1 MKPPDRPTPGRTDRI
16 LGVMGGMLRACA
28 VPGQEGGYMATM
40 ATQGVPESLRG
51 RDRIVFGNIQQI
63 YEWHRD
69 YFLQEL
75 QLCLKDPDWL
85 AQLFIK
91 HERRLHMYVVYCQNK
106 PKSEHVVSEFGDS
119 YFEELRQQLGHRLQL
134 NDLLIKPVQRIMK
147 YQLLLKDFLKYYSRA
162 GMDTEELEQAVE
174 VMCFVPK
181 RCDDMMSLGRLRGF
195 EGKLT
200 AQGKLLGQDTFLVT
214 EPEAGGLLSS
224 RGRERRV
231 FLFEQ
236 IVIFSEALGG
246 GGRGGTQPAY
256 VYKNSIKELFGGAE
270 EPELPAEPCS
280 PWLCRL
286 WRRRACS
293 CSGLGAWHVLQAR
306 LPPLRWLPHYRWR
319 AWLLGDAVAGV
330 TVGIV
335 HVPQGMAFALLTSV
349 PPVFGLYTSFFPVL
363 IYSLLGTGRHLSTG
377 CTNANLCVWPMAA
390 GTFAVLSLMTGSVVE
405 RLVPDPLAGNLSGIE
420 REQLEARRV
429 GAAAAVAFGSGALM
443 LVMFALQLGV
453 LSTFLSEP
461 VVKALTSGA
470 AVHVLVSQLPSLFGL
485 SLPRQIGC
493 FSLFKTLAAV
503 FMALA
508 RSSPAELTI
517 SALSL
522 ALLVPVKELN
532 VRFRDR
538 LPTPIPGEVVMV
550 LLASVLCFTSSL
562 DTRYNVQVVGLLPGG
577 FPQPLFPTLD
587 ELPRILADSLPIA
600 LVTFA
605 VSTSLASIYADKYS
619 YTIDPNQEL
628 LAHGVSNLVSSL
640 FSCFP
645 NSATLATTSLLVD
658 AGGNTQLAGLFSCII
673 VLSVL
678 LWLGPFFYYLPKAV
692 LACINISSMRQMFFQ
707 IQELPQL
714 WHISRVDFTVWM
726 VTWVAV
732 VTLNVDL
739 GLAVG
744 VVVSMMTVVCRTQS
758 PQSWVV
764 YLTKVRRDDDE
775 GDLVVNHRGVWVLL
789 PPSLLG
795 VEPIRVAVLDFSGIP
810 FADAAGA
817 REVVQLTRR
826 CQDAGICLLLAQCNA
841 LVLETLTR
849 AGLLDR
855 MTPEQLF
862 VSVQD
867 AAAHAL
873 ERLLHLRCM
882 IHNHIRAGANAKG
895 TKAIQKEF
903 WDEGGEDTR
912 LG

>member
-1 MKPPDRPTPGRTDRI
+1 
-16 LGVMGGMLRACA
+16 MLQGAKDKMSGPLASGACSD
-28 VPGQEGGYMATM
+28 
-40 ATQGVPESLRG
+40 PEEAS
-51 RDRIVFGNIQQI
+51 DV
-63 YEWHRD
+63 
-69 YFLQEL
+69 
-75 QLCLKDPDWL
+75 
-85 AQLFIK
+85 
-91 HERRLHMYVVYCQNK
+91 
-106 PKSEHVVSEFGDS
+106 KS
-119 YFEELRQQLGHRLQL
+119 
-134 NDLLIKPVQRIMK
+134 P
-147 YQLLLKDFLKYYSRA
+147 
-162 GMDTEELEQAVE
+162 
-174 VMCFVPK
+174 
-181 RCDDMMSLGRLRGF
+181 
-195 EGKLT
+195 
-200 AQGKLLGQDTFLVT
+200 
-214 EPEAGGLLSS
+214 LSS
-224 RGRERRV
+224 RFREPLTHAR
-231 FLFEQ
+231 FQ
-236 IVIFSEALGG
+236 
-246 GGRGGTQPAY
+246 
-256 VYKNSIKELFGGAE
+256 ELFGGAE
-270 EPELPAEPCS
+270 QEPELPAEPCL
-280 PWLCRL
+280 PWLR
-286 WRRRACS
+286 RRRADA
-293 CSGLGAWHVLQAR
+293 CSGPGAWRMLLAR
-306 LPPLRWLPHYRWR
+306 LPPLRWLPQYRWR
-319 AWLLGDAVAGV
+319 AWLLGDAVAGI
-330 TVGIV
+330 TVGVV

-377 CTNANLCVWPMAA
+377 
-390 GTFAVLSLMTGSVVE
+390 TFAVLSLMTGSVVE
-405 RLVPDPLAGNLSGIE
+405 RVVPEPLAGNLSGIE

-429 GAAAAVAFGSGALM
+429 GAAAAVAFGSGTLM
-443 LVMFALQLGV
+443 LGMFVLRLGV

-470 AVHVLVSQLPSLFGL
+470 ALHVLVSQLPSLLGL

-503 FMALA
+503 LSALSQ
-508 RSSPAELTI
+508 SSPAELTI

-550 LLASVLCFTSSL
+550 LLATVLCFTSSL

-577 FPQPLFPTLD
+577 FPQPLLPTLD
-587 ELPRILADSLPIA
+587 ELPRVLADSLPIS

-628 LAHGVSNLVSSL
+628 LAHGVSNLISSL

-658 AGGNTQLAGLFSCII
+658 AGGNTQLAGLFSCVV
-673 VLSVL
+673 VLAVL

-707 IQELPQL
+707 MQELPQL
-714 WHISRVDFTVWM
+714 WHISRVDFAVWM

-744 VVVSMMTVVCRTQS
+744 VVVSMMAVVCRTQRVQCLALGLAEGTELYR
-758 PQSWVV
+758 P
-764 YLTKVRRDDDE
+764 VRESQKLLQVPGLCILSYPAPLYFATR
-775 GDLVVNHRGVWVLL
+775 GQFHRILEWH
-789 PPSLLG
+789 LG
-795 VEPIRVAVLDFSGIP
+795 LGERTTPGAEPVRVAILDFSGIT

-826 CQDAGICLLLAQCNA
+826 CQDDGIYLLLAQCNA

-849 AGLLDR
+849 AGLWDS
-855 MTPEQLF
+855 MTSEQLF

-873 ERLLHLRCM
+873 ERLKPTGPKIC
-882 IHNHIRAGANAKG
+882 
-895 TKAIQKEF
+895 TV
-903 WDEGGEDTR
+903 WV
-912 LG
+912 

>member
-1 MKPPDRPTPGRTDRI
+1 MLQGATDKMS
-16 LGVMGGMLRACA
+16 G
-28 VPGQEGGYMATM
+28 
-40 ATQGVPESLRG
+40 SLVSG
-51 RDRIVFGNIQQI
+51 TCSGSEEVSD
-63 YEWHRD
+63 
-69 YFLQEL
+69 
-75 QLCLKDPDWL
+75 LKSP
-85 AQLFIK
+85 
-91 HERRLHMYVVYCQNK
+91 
-106 PKSEHVVSEFGDS
+106 
-119 YFEELRQQLGHRLQL
+119 
-134 NDLLIKPVQRIMK
+134 
-147 YQLLLKDFLKYYSRA
+147 
-162 GMDTEELEQAVE
+162 
-174 VMCFVPK
+174 
-181 RCDDMMSLGRLRGF
+181 
-195 EGKLT
+195 
-200 AQGKLLGQDTFLVT
+200 
-214 EPEAGGLLSS
+214 LSS
-224 RGRERRV
+224 RFREPLTHAR
-231 FLFEQ
+231 FQ
-236 IVIFSEALGG
+236 
-246 GGRGGTQPAY
+246 
-256 VYKNSIKELFGGAE
+256 ELYGGAE
-270 EPELPAEPCS
+270 EPEVPAEPRL
-280 PWLCRL
+280 PWLCGL
-286 WRRRACS
+286 WRRRAGC
-293 CSGLGAWHVLQAR
+293 CSGPGAWRVLLAR

-330 TVGIV
+330 TVGVV

-377 CTNANLCVWPMAA
+377 
-390 GTFAVLSLMTGSVVE
+390 TFAVLSLMTGSVVE
-405 RLVPDPLAGNLSGIE
+405 RLVPDPLAGNLSEIE

-443 LVMFALQLGV
+443 LAMFALQLGV

-470 AVHVLVSQLPSLFGL
+470 ALHVLVSQLPSLLGL

-503 FMALA
+503 LTALA

-538 LPTPIPGEVVMV
+538 LRTPIPGEVVMV
-550 LLASVLCFTSSL
+550 LLASVLCFASSL
-562 DTRYNVQVVGLLPGG
+562 DTRYNVQVVGVLPGG

-628 LAHGVSNLVSSL
+628 LAHGVSNLISSL

-658 AGGNTQLAGLFSCII
+658 AGGNTQLAGLFSCMV
-673 VLSVL
+673 VLAVL

-707 IQELPQL
+707 MQELPRL
-714 WHISRVDFTVWM
+714 WHISRVDFAVWM

-744 VVVSMMTVVCRTQS
+744 VVISMMTVVCRTQRVQCLALGLAEGTELYRPLRESRKLLQVPGLCILSYPTPLYFATRGQFRHILEWHLGLGERSKQS
-758 PQSWVV
+758 PKLGS
-764 YLTKVRRDDDE
+764 
-775 GDLVVNHRGVWVLL
+775 L
-789 PPSLLG
+789 PDKG
-795 VEPIRVAVLDFSGIP
+795 AEPIRVVVLDFSGIS

-849 AGLLDR
+849 AGLLER
-855 MTPEQLF
+855 MTPDQLF

-873 ERLLHLRCM
+873 ERLKPTGPKIC
-882 IHNHIRAGANAKG
+882 
-895 TKAIQKEF
+895 TV
-903 WDEGGEDTR
+903 WV
-912 LG
+912 

>member
-28 VPGQEGGYMATM
+28 VPGQEGPDVCPHFGGSQAPEG
-40 ATQGVPESLRG
+40 GVECPRAPPLALGQFRRLDFALIESYSIAGSEGSVSASAASGLGAPSGLSSHSCSPAPPGPVTGLRRWLDHSQHCLSVETEADSG
-51 RDRIVFGNIQQI
+51 QTGQ
-63 YEWHRD
+63 YE
-69 YFLQEL
+69 
-75 QLCLKDPDWL
+75 
-85 AQLFIK
+85 
-91 HERRLHMYVVYCQNK
+91 ERRLHMYVVYCQNK

-147 YQLLLKDFLKYYSRA
+147 YQLLLK
-162 GMDTEELEQAVE
+162 QAVE

-195 EGKLT
+195 EVSCLGLEGNLQGNPCRFALT
-200 AQGKLLGQDTFLVT
+200 SRGPEGGIQRYILQASDPAISQAWIKQVAQILESQRDFLNALQSPIEYQRRESQTNSLGR
-214 EPEAGGLLSS
+214 AGGPGVGSPGRMRPGDLTQVSMHTPTNGSLPSLLLLPKGEVP
-224 RGRERRV
+224 RAP
-231 FLFEQ
+231 LPLDIQ
-236 IVIFSEALGG
+236 
-246 GGRGGTQPAY
+246 
-256 VYKNSIKELFGGAE
+256 ELFGGAE

-538 LPTPIPGEVVMV
+538 LPTPIPGEVVMFA
-550 LLASVLCFTSSL
+550 ASPVALPQSILTMDLSL
-562 DTRYNVQVVGLLPGG
+562 SR

-619 YTIDPNQEL
+619 YTIDPNQ
-628 LAHGVSNLVSSL
+628 
-640 FSCFP
+640 
-645 NSATLATTSLLVD
+645 
-658 AGGNTQLAGLFSCII
+658 LAGLFSCII

-678 LWLGPFFYYLPKAV
+678 LWLGPFFYYLPK
-692 LACINISSMRQMFFQ
+692 
-707 IQELPQL
+707 
-714 WHISRVDFTVWM
+714 TVWM

-817 REVVQLTRR
+817 REVVQKPT
-826 CQDAGICLLLAQCNA
+826 GPKICT
-841 LVLETLTR
+841 VW
-849 AGLLDR
+849 
-855 MTPEQLF
+855 
-862 VSVQD
+862 V
-867 AAAHAL
+867 
-873 ERLLHLRCM
+873 
-882 IHNHIRAGANAKG
+882 
-895 TKAIQKEF
+895 
-903 WDEGGEDTR
+903 
-912 LG
+912 